1 MSTRASTSLRGS
13 LEVIANM
20 ISIPVLAGNTLEPR
34 VNSDFSSKFQIR
46 SVL

>member
-1 MSTRASTSLRGS
+1 MSTRASASLRGS
-13 LEVIANM
+13 LEVITNI
-20 ISIPVLAGNTLEPR
+20 ISVPILAGNTLEPR